1 MAVTITY
8 PGILANG
15 ATFAAGSGSGQYP
28 INSDMIEIDCELTL
42 SGSYVAGGDPVNFS
56 AIAPPSPAQLYSY
69 APTRWLINEL
79 QVAGTALS
87 GFQFNYLPGPTLA
100 APTQAGGVLQI
111 TGGSAASKQ
120 GGVQIDAGTYAGQT
134 PSLDGVRL
142 RATFWFARN

>member
-15 ATFAAGSGSGQYP
+15 ATFAPGSGSGQYP
-28 INSDMIEIDCELTL
+28 ITSDMIEIDCELTL
-42 SGSYVAGGDPVNFS
+42 SGSYVTGGDPVNFS

-69 APTRWLINEL
+69 APTRWLLNEK

-87 GFQFNYLPGPTLA
+87 GFSFYYCPGPTFA
-100 APTQAGGVLQI
+100 APTQAGGVLQVFG
-111 TGGSAASKQ
+111 TGAASGQ
-120 GGVQIDAGTYAGQT
+120 GATQLSAGAYSGST
-134 PSLDGVRL
+134 PSLNGVVI